1 MIKKSVFNIPF
12 ILILIIT
19 ISSCEKNDNNQLKEY
34 VHKKDSAFKYE
45 IVETFSADTWKEY
58 KIKMVSGTWL
68 TEKEVNHTE
77 WWHWITIIVP
87 NNVLETEAL
96 LIIGGGS
103 SKDRKPKKVS
113 ELLINAAL
121 ETKSIVA
128 EISNIPFQ
136 PLNYTNDNKDDRY
149 EDDLIAYGWRKFL
162 EGGAK
167 NNDVIW
173 LARLPMTRAVVKGM
187 DVIQKVASDINIKI
201 DEFVVAGASKR
212 GWTTWTTA
220 IADDRVIAIVPIV
233 IDLLNVVPSFDHHW
247 RCYGEWS
254 PAINDYVN
262 EGITE
267 WMGSKEYNRLLE
279 LVEPYSFT
287 DQLLIPKFLI
297 NATGDEFFVT
307 DSWKFY
313 WDRLIGDKYL
323 QYVPNG
329 NHGLTGTYNPGSLV
343 AFYNAIITNSKI
355 PEFNWSVSNDSIYL
369 EVNTDAN
376 YTVKSWEAI
385 NENTR
390 DFRVPVIGR
399 SWKSDEINITLNN
412 KYYLHVSKPKTGYKA
427 GLLEITIDSGGNYPF
442 VFTTGTLVSPK
453 SYPFIP
459 FKPRDPKGKRIK

>member
-1 MIKKSVFNIPF
+1 MIKKLVFNIPF
-12 ILILIIT
+12 ILFLIIT

-45 IVETFSADTWKEY
+45 IVETLSTDTWKEY

-103 SKDRKPKKVS
+103 SKDREPKKAS

-136 PLNYTNDNKDDRY
+136 PLNYTNDSKHDRY

-167 NNDVIW
+167 NNDVTW

-254 PAINDYVN
+254 PAIDDYVN

-287 DQLLIPKFLI
+287 DQILIPKFLI

-427 GLLEITIDSGGNYPF
+427 GLLEITIDSGGKYPF

>member
-12 ILILIIT
+12 ILVLIIT

-103 SKDRKPKKVS
+103 SKDRKPKKAS

-136 PLNYTNDNKDDRY
+136 PLNYTNDSKDDRY

-167 NNDVIW
+167 NNDVTW

-201 DEFVVAGASKR
+201 QNSFFISLNC
-212 GWTTWTTA
+212 
-220 IADDRVIAIVPIV
+220 VI
-233 IDLLNVVPSFDHHW
+233 H
-247 RCYGEWS
+247 
-254 PAINDYVN
+254 
-262 EGITE
+262 
-267 WMGSKEYNRLLE
+267 
-279 LVEPYSFT
+279 
-287 DQLLIPKFLI
+287 
-297 NATGDEFFVT
+297 
-307 DSWKFY
+307 
-313 WDRLIGDKYL
+313 
-323 QYVPNG
+323 
-329 NHGLTGTYNPGSLV
+329 
-343 AFYNAIITNSKI
+343 
-355 PEFNWSVSNDSIYL
+355 
-369 EVNTDAN
+369 
-376 YTVKSWEAI
+376 
-385 NENTR
+385 
-390 DFRVPVIGR
+390 
-399 SWKSDEINITLNN
+399 
-412 KYYLHVSKPKTGYKA
+412 
-427 GLLEITIDSGGNYPF
+427 
-442 VFTTGTLVSPK
+442 
-453 SYPFIP
+453 
-459 FKPRDPKGKRIK
+459 